1 MRFGHTCW
9 CTVVSVK
16 QPLGLR
22 FTSSNESLTDVVFSS
37 VLRELSLFM
46 NVSTFLYGLRDRDI
60 HSGRCFS
67 R

>member
-9 CTVVSVK
+9 CTVVSVI

-37 VLRELSLFM
+37 VLRELFPQL
-46 NVSTFLYGLRDRDI
+46 
-60 HSGRCFS
+60 
-67 R
+67 

>member
-9 CTVVSVK
+9 CTVVSVIK
-16 QPLGLR
+16 PLGLR

-37 VLRELSLFM
+37 VLRELFPLM

-67 R
+67 C

>member
-9 CTVVSVK
+9 CTVVSVI

-37 VLRELSLFM
+37 VLRELSLNYERFD
-46 NVSTFLYGLRDRDI
+46 VPLWSPR
-60 HSGRCFS
+60 
-67 R
+67 